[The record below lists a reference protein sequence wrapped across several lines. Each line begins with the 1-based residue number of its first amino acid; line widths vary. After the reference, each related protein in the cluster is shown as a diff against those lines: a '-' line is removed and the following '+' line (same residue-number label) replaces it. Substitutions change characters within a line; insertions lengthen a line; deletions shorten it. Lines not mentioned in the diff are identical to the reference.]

1 MPPKNIHTAMK
12 ENKEGN
18 VEAKEKVEAV
28 ETNVENLDELETI
41 EAKNSSKKA
50 KKAKKKSPEDKLK
63 EEISV
68 LKEANDELKDKY
80 LRLVAE
86 YDNYRKRT
94 AKEKVELR
102 ELTKSALL
110 IDFLSIVDDVDRAI
124 LHVDEVKDI
133 DATIEGVKLING
145 KFREFL
151 KTQGIEEIDAKDQEF
166 DTDFHEAIT
175 RFPVEDEDK
184 KGKVIDVVQKG
195 YKINDRVI
203 RFAKV
208 VVGE

>member
-1 MPPKNIHTAMK
+1 MK
-12 ENKEGN
+12 ESKEGKVEADEKLEAQDVDAENTDEIENKET
-18 VEAKEKVEAV
+18 E
-28 ETNVENLDELETI
+28 
-41 EAKNSSKKA
+41 NSSKKG
-50 KKAKKKSPEDKLK
+50 KKFKKKSPEDKLK
-63 EEISV
+63 EEIRV
-68 LKEANDELKDKY
+68 LKESNDELKDKY

-86 YDNYRKRT
+86 YDNFRKRT
-94 AKEKVELR
+94 AKEKIELR

-124 LHVDEVKDI
+124 LHIDEVKDI
-133 DATIEGVKLING
+133 DATVEGVKLING
-145 KFREFL
+145 KFKEFL
-151 KTQGIEEIDAKDQEF
+151 KTQGIEEIHAKDQEF